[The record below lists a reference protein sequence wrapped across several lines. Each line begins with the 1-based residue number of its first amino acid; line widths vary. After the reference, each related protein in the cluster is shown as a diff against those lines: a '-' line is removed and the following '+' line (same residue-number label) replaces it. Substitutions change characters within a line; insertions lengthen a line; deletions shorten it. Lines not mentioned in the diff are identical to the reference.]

1 MIRASQLSATEKSL
15 CANKLDL
22 LYKKKSHRQ
31 WTNPGLSIRF
41 VVITYIILSAWN
53 SAFGTLSYGLEFL
66 CFRLQFLFKWFSN
79 NRFAVRFSF
88 MHVIPIV
95 GRLFQRVVV
104 QRRSADG
111 KHHPHI
117 TGSNR
122 LQLMHILSRYRFVIN
137 VHRHLIVVRRLQQEH
152 T

>member
-31 WTNPGLSIRF
+31 WTNPGLSIRL
-41 VVITYIILSAWN
+41 VVITYIILSA
-53 SAFGTLSYGLEFL
+53 
-66 CFRLQFLFKWFSN
+66 FRLQFLFKWFSN

>member
-31 WTNPGLSIRF
+31 WTNPGLSIRL

-95 GRLFQRVVV
+95 GRLFQRVVIALTESTI
-104 QRRSADG
+104 RCTKYNWLKSAVAY
-111 KHHPHI
+111 
-117 TGSNR
+117 
-122 LQLMHILSRYRFVIN
+122 HILSRHALSLMCID
-137 VHRHLIVVRRLQQEH
+137 IC
-152 T
+152 